1 MDALALDALDV
12 EVLLQHSIVVIGSA
26 KDLNSF
32 NLSVFNKGIKVSVY
46 SSPTDRWM
54 LLDN

>member
-12 EVLLQHSIVVIGSA
+12 EVLLQRSIVVIGSA